1 MIAPMTKCKTPSR
14 LFNEL
19 EDHFGVDSRAKVA
32 HILKV
37 SPQRMNQIRVGKT
50 PMSGN
55 FILAIYD
62 ATGWSIE
69 KIRDLAGVNK

>member
-37 SPQRMNQIRVGKT
+37 SPQRMNQIRAGET

-55 FILAIYD
+55 FIWRSM
-62 ATGWSIE
+62 T
-69 KIRDLAGVNK
+69 RPAGASRRSVI